1 MDYNRVQRILRIVST
16 KETTMTCARICSGL
30 MIAILIWLTPI
41 LTIDGAESPPVL
53 TARETGVALYARQD
67 AETDR
72 IATLEKDEVLVPI
85 AESIGGEIWY
95 MVRTKR
101 GLIGWVRG
109 TDVVISNEAKDSFRE
124 KEFGSST
131 WSARTSEGRIF
142 SGTWTVAPN
151 ATNESA
157 AGGWTLTG
165 PAGST
170 MMRGTWSAD
179 KHSTGWNGV
188 WHAAAEGRETE
199 YSGSWSADFPHM
211 RNVRF
216 SELFAA
222 AAKQAISGL
231 WTGGSESGSW
241 SIRVNK

>member
-1 MDYNRVQRILRIVST
+1 MS
-16 KETTMTCARICSGL
+16 CARICSGL
-30 MIAILIWLTPI
+30 IIALLIWLMPI
-41 LTIDGAESPPVL
+41 IRSDGAESPPVL

-67 AETDR
+67 PETDR
-72 IATLEKDEVLVPI
+72 IATLEKDEILVPI
-85 AESIGGEIWY
+85 AESVGSAVWY
-95 MVRTKR
+95 MVRTKG

-109 TDVVISNEAKDSFRE
+109 IDVVISTEAKDNFRE
-124 KEFGSST
+124 KEPGSST

-142 SGTWTVAPN
+142 GGTWTVAPN

-157 AGGWTLTG
+157 AGAWTLNG
-165 PAGST
+165 ANGST

>member
-1 MDYNRVQRILRIVST
+1 MSS
-16 KETTMTCARICSGL
+16 ARICSGL
-30 MIAILIWLTPI
+30 IIALLIWLTPI
-41 LTIDGAESPPVL
+41 VSINGAESASVL

-67 AETDR
+67 PETAR
-72 IATLEKDEVLVPI
+72 IATLEKDEILVPI
-85 AESIGGEIWY
+85 AESVGGEVWY
-95 MVRTKR
+95 MVRTKG

-109 TDVVISNEAKDSFRE
+109 VDVVISNEAKNSFRE
-124 KEFGSST
+124 KEPGSST

-142 SGTWTVAPN
+142 SGSWTVAPN
-151 ATNESA
+151 STNESA
-157 AGGWTLTG
+157 AGGWTLSG
-165 PAGST
+165 PNGST

-188 WHAAAEGRETE
+188 WHASAEGRETE

-241 SIRVNK
+241 SIRVSK